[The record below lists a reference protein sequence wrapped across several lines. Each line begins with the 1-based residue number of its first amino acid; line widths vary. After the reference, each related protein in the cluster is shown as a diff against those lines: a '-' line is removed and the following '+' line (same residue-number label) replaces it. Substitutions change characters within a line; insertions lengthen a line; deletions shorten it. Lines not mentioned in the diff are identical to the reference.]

1 MSSVSLVIPA
11 DGIKITANKII
22 KNKED
27 APSSFYQRFR
37 AFVRNILFIKPK
49 NIEDVTEVLESSLS
63 SDIIDEVAFSIAEN
77 AIKLRATSV
86 KEIMIP
92 KVEMVNI
99 YIDDSSEKLLET
111 VIESGHSRYPVI
123 NEKKKKVEGILL
135 AKDLLPLLSINEEVN
150 LDSIMRDAKVVP
162 ETKRA
167 DSLLEEFKKDKSH
180 LAVVIDEYGEIC
192 GLVTIED
199 ILEELVG
206 EIEDEHDIDDLDL
219 IQVSEKEFI
228 ADAKI
233 EIDEFEEKFE
243 INLNESSV
251 ETLGGY
257 MTKKLG
263 ILPKVGDKIIVE
275 SIELVVTAADKRRI
289 KKIGISI
296 IT

>member
-1 MSSVSLVIPA
+1 M
-11 DGIKITANKII
+11 NKII

-77 AIKLRATSV
+77 AIKLRASSV

-99 YIDDSSEKLLET
+99 YVDDSSEKLLET

>member
-1 MSSVSLVIPA
+1 M
-11 DGIKITANKII
+11 NKII

-37 AFVRNILFIKPK
+37 VFVRNILFIKPK

-77 AIKLRATSV
+77 AIKLRATSI

-135 AKDLLPLLSINEEVN
+135 AKDLLPLLSLNEEVN
-150 LDSIMRDAKVVP
+150 LDSIMRVAKVVP

-243 INLNESSV
+243 INLNENSV

-296 IT
+296 IS

>member
-1 MSSVSLVIPA
+1 M
-11 DGIKITANKII
+11 NKII

-49 NIEDVTEVLESSLS
+49 NIEDVTEVLERSLS

-243 INLNESSV
+243 INLDESSV

>member
-1 MSSVSLVIPA
+1 MNTSLRSEYHLICCA
-11 DGIKITANKII
+11 I
-22 KNKED
+22 KNFNK
-27 APSSFYQRFR
+27 YII
-37 AFVRNILFIKPK
+37 AFQF
-49 NIEDVTEVLESSLS
+49 
-63 SDIIDEVAFSIAEN
+63 EN
-77 AIKLRATSV
+77 WNTKC
-86 KEIMIP
+86 K
-92 KVEMVNI
+92 I
-99 YIDDSSEKLLET
+99 YKI
-111 VIESGHSRYPVI
+111 
-123 NEKKKKVEGILL
+123 
-135 AKDLLPLLSINEEVN
+135 
-150 LDSIMRDAKVVP
+150 
-162 ETKRA
+162 
-167 DSLLEEFKKDKSH
+167 F
-180 LAVVIDEYGEIC
+180 DEYGQIC

-206 EIEDEHDIDDLDL
+206 EIEDQHDIDDLDL

-296 IT
+296 IS

>member
-1 MSSVSLVIPA
+1 M
-11 DGIKITANKII
+11 NKII

-27 APSSFYQRFR
+27 APSSCYQRFR

-150 LDSIMRDAKVVP
+150 LDSIMREAKVVP

-243 INLNESSV
+243 INLDESSV

-296 IT
+296 IS

>member
-1 MSSVSLVIPA
+1 M
-11 DGIKITANKII
+11 NKII

-27 APSSFYQRFR
+27 SPSSFYQRFR

-206 EIEDEHDIDDLDL
+206 EIEDEHDIEDLDL

>member
-1 MSSVSLVIPA
+1 M
-11 DGIKITANKII
+11 NKII

-150 LDSIMRDAKVVP
+150 LGSIMRDAKVVP

-296 IT
+296 IA

>member
-1 MSSVSLVIPA
+1 M
-11 DGIKITANKII
+11 NKII

-27 APSSFYQRFR
+27 VPSSFYQRFR

-243 INLNESSV
+243 INLDESSV

-296 IT
+296 IS

>member
-1 MSSVSLVIPA
+1 M
-11 DGIKITANKII
+11 NKII

-86 KEIMIP
+86 KDIMIP

-206 EIEDEHDIDDLDL
+206 EIVDEHDIDDLDL

>member
-1 MSSVSLVIPA
+1 M
-11 DGIKITANKII
+11 NKII

-275 SIELVVTAADKRRI
+275 KIELVVTAADKRRI

-296 IT
+296 IS

>member
-1 MSSVSLVIPA
+1 M
-11 DGIKITANKII
+11 NKII

-99 YIDDSSEKLLET
+99 YFDDSSEKLLET

-243 INLNESSV
+243 IKLNESSV

>member
-1 MSSVSLVIPA
+1 M
-11 DGIKITANKII
+11 NKII

-27 APSSFYQRFR
+27 VPFSFYQRFR

-77 AIKLRATSV
+77 AIKLRATSA

-99 YIDDSSEKLLET
+99 YIDDSSEKLIET

-243 INLNESSV
+243 INLNEGSV

-296 IT
+296 IS

>member
-1 MSSVSLVIPA
+1 M
-11 DGIKITANKII
+11 NKII

-111 VIESGHSRYPVI
+111 VIDSGHSRYPVI

>member
-1 MSSVSLVIPA
+1 M
-11 DGIKITANKII
+11 NKII

-123 NEKKKKVEGILL
+123 NEQKKKVEGILL

>member
-1 MSSVSLVIPA
+1 M
-11 DGIKITANKII
+11 NKII

-135 AKDLLPLLSINEEVN
+135 AKDLLPLLSNNEEVN
-150 LDSIMRDAKVVP
+150 LNSIMREAKVVP

-296 IT
+296 IS

>member
-1 MSSVSLVIPA
+1 M
-11 DGIKITANKII
+11 NKII

-150 LDSIMRDAKVVP
+150 LDTIMRDAKVVP

-233 EIDEFEEKFE
+233 EIDEFEEKFA

>member
-1 MSSVSLVIPA
+1 M
-11 DGIKITANKII
+11 NKII

-27 APSSFYQRFR
+27 APSSFYQRLR

-49 NIEDVTEVLESSLS
+49 NIEDVTEVLENSLS

-99 YIDDSSEKLLET
+99 YIEDSSEKLLET

-296 IT
+296 IS

>member
-1 MSSVSLVIPA
+1 M
-11 DGIKITANKII
+11 NKII

-111 VIESGHSRYPVI
+111 VIGSGHSRYPVI

-296 IT
+296 IS

>member
-1 MSSVSLVIPA
+1 M
-11 DGIKITANKII
+11 NKII

-27 APSSFYQRFR
+27 APYSFYQKLR
-37 AFVRNILFIKPK
+37 AFIRNILFIKPK

-77 AIKLRATSV
+77 AIKLRATSI

-150 LDSIMRDAKVVP
+150 LDTIMRDAKVVP

>member
-1 MSSVSLVIPA
+1 M
-11 DGIKITANKII
+11 NKII

-37 AFVRNILFIKPK
+37 AFIRNILFIKPK
-49 NIEDVTEVLESSLS
+49 NIEDVTEVLDSSLS

>member
-1 MSSVSLVIPA
+1 M
-11 DGIKITANKII
+11 NKII

-150 LDSIMRDAKVVP
+150 LDSIIRDAKVVP

-219 IQVSEKEFI
+219 IQVSENEFI

-263 ILPKVGDKIIVE
+263 ILPKVGDKIIIE

-296 IT
+296 IA

>member
-1 MSSVSLVIPA
+1 M
-11 DGIKITANKII
+11 NKII

-243 INLNESSV
+243 INLNERSV

>member
-1 MSSVSLVIPA
+1 M
-11 DGIKITANKII
+11 NKII
-22 KNKED
+22 KNKGD
-27 APSSFYQRFR
+27 VPSSFYQRLR

-77 AIKLRATSV
+77 AIKLRATSA

-99 YIDDSSEKLLET
+99 YIDDSSKKLIET

-150 LDSIMRDAKVVP
+150 LDSIMRDAKVIP

-167 DSLLEEFKKDKSH
+167 DSLLEEFKRDKSH

-206 EIEDEHDIDDLDL
+206 EI
-219 IQVSEKEFI
+219 
-228 ADAKI
+228 
-233 EIDEFEEKFE
+233 
-243 INLNESSV
+243 
-251 ETLGGY
+251 
-257 MTKKLG
+257 
-263 ILPKVGDKIIVE
+263 
-275 SIELVVTAADKRRI
+275 
-289 KKIGISI
+289 
-296 IT
+296 

>member
-1 MSSVSLVIPA
+1 M
-11 DGIKITANKII
+11 NKII

-27 APSSFYQRFR
+27 APSSFYQRLR

-49 NIEDVTEVLESSLS
+49 NIEDVTEVLENSLS

-99 YIDDSSEKLLET
+99 YIEDSSEKLLET

-199 ILEELVG
+199 ILGELVG

-263 ILPKVGDKIIVE
+263 ILPKVGDKLIVE

-296 IT
+296 IS

>member
-1 MSSVSLVIPA
+1 M
-11 DGIKITANKII
+11 NKII

-275 SIELVVTAADKRRI
+275 SIELIVTCLLYTSPSPRD
-289 KKIGISI
+289 
-296 IT
+296 

>member
-1 MSSVSLVIPA
+1 ML
-11 DGIKITANKII
+11 
-22 KNKED
+22 
-27 APSSFYQRFR
+27 QRF
-37 AFVRNILFIKPK
+37 
-49 NIEDVTEVLESSLS
+49 LESSLS

-123 NEKKKKVEGILL
+123 NRKKKKVEGILL

>member
-1 MSSVSLVIPA
+1 M
-11 DGIKITANKII
+11 NKII
-22 KNKED
+22 KNKEE

-77 AIKLRATSV
+77 AIKLRSTSV

-111 VIESGHSRYPVI
+111 VIGSGHSRYPVI

-150 LDSIMRDAKVVP
+150 LDSIMREAKVVP

-296 IT
+296 IS

>member
-1 MSSVSLVIPA
+1 M
-11 DGIKITANKII
+11 NKII

-135 AKDLLPLLSINEEVN
+135 AKDLLPLLSLNEEVN
-150 LDSIMRDAKVVP
+150 LDSIMRVAKVVP

>member
-1 MSSVSLVIPA
+1 M
-11 DGIKITANKII
+11 NKII

-37 AFVRNILFIKPK
+37 AFVRKILFIKPK

>member
-1 MSSVSLVIPA
+1 M
-11 DGIKITANKII
+11 NKII

-243 INLNESSV
+243 INLNENSV

>member
-1 MSSVSLVIPA
+1 M
-11 DGIKITANKII
+11 NKII

-27 APSSFYQRFR
+27 LPSSFYQRFR

-77 AIKLRATSV
+77 AIKLRATTA

-99 YIDDSSEKLLET
+99 YIDDSSDKLIET
-111 VIESGHSRYPVI
+111 VIKSGHSRYPVI

-150 LDSIMRDAKVVP
+150 LDSIMRDAKVIP

-296 IT
+296 IS

>member
-1 MSSVSLVIPA
+1 M
-11 DGIKITANKII
+11 NKII

-27 APSSFYQRFR
+27 APSSFYQRLR
-37 AFVRNILFIKPK
+37 AFIRNILFIKPK

-99 YIDDSSEKLLET
+99 YIDDSSGKLLET

-219 IQVSEKEFI
+219 IQVSEKEYI

-243 INLNESSV
+243 INLNESTV

-296 IT
+296 IS

>member
-1 MSSVSLVIPA
+1 M
-11 DGIKITANKII
+11 NKII

-27 APSSFYQRFR
+27 APSSFYQRLR

-135 AKDLLPLLSINEEVN
+135 AKDLLPLLSINDEVN

>member
-1 MSSVSLVIPA
+1 M
-11 DGIKITANKII
+11 NKII

-99 YIDDSSEKLLET
+99 YFDDSSEKLLET

-123 NEKKKKVEGILL
+123 NEQKKKVEGILL
-135 AKDLLPLLSINEEVN
+135 AKDLLPLLSMNEEVN

>member
-1 MSSVSLVIPA
+1 M
-11 DGIKITANKII
+11 NKII

-77 AIKLRATSV
+77 AIKLRVTSV

>member
-1 MSSVSLVIPA
+1 M
-11 DGIKITANKII
+11 NKII

-111 VIESGHSRYPVI
+111 VIGSGHSRYPVI

-150 LDSIMRDAKVVP
+150 LDSIMRDAKAVP

>member
-1 MSSVSLVIPA
+1 M
-11 DGIKITANKII
+11 NKII

-263 ILPKVGDKIIVE
+263 ILPKVGDKIIIE

-296 IT
+296 IA

>member
-1 MSSVSLVIPA
+1 M
-11 DGIKITANKII
+11 NKII

-180 LAVVIDEYGEIC
+180 LAVVIDEY
-192 GLVTIED
+192 LS
-199 ILEELVG
+199 
-206 EIEDEHDIDDLDL
+206 L
-219 IQVSEKEFI
+219 IHI
-228 ADAKI
+228 
-233 EIDEFEEKFE
+233 
-243 INLNESSV
+243 
-251 ETLGGY
+251 
-257 MTKKLG
+257 
-263 ILPKVGDKIIVE
+263 
-275 SIELVVTAADKRRI
+275 
-289 KKIGISI
+289 
-296 IT
+296 

>member
-1 MSSVSLVIPA
+1 M
-11 DGIKITANKII
+11 NKII

-27 APSSFYQRFR
+27 APSSFYQRLR

-49 NIEDVTEVLESSLS
+49 NIEDVTEVLENSLS

-135 AKDLLPLLSINEEVN
+135 AKDLLPLLSINEQVN

>member
-1 MSSVSLVIPA
+1 M
-11 DGIKITANKII
+11 NKII
-22 KNKED
+22 RNKND
-27 APSSFYQRFR
+27 APSSVYQRLR
-37 AFVRNILFIKPK
+37 GFVRNILFIKPK
-49 NIEDVTEVLESSLS
+49 NIEDVTEVLENSLS

-111 VIESGHSRYPVI
+111 VIDSGHSRYPVI

-135 AKDLLPLLSINEEVN
+135 AKDLLPLLSIKEAVN
-150 LDSIMRDAKVVP
+150 LNSIMRDAKVVP

-167 DSLLEEFKKDKSH
+167 DALLEEFKKDKSH

-233 EIDEFEEKFE
+233 EIDEFEEEFE

-263 ILPKVGDKIIVE
+263 ILPKVGDKIIVD

-296 IT
+296 IN